1 MSGER
6 FQTWIHAFRLRT
18 LPLAVGSVILASF
31 LAASH
36 GSFKIEILLF
46 TLVTALLL
54 QILANLAND
63 YGDAVKDTDNQN
75 RIGPVRAMQ
84 SGIISANQM
93 QVAIIIT
100 IILVIGSGLC
110 LIYYGF
116 GEIFSPLAL
125 TFAIIGAGAI
135 IAALRYT
142 IGKTPYGYAG
152 FGDLFVFIFFG
163 LVGTIGTY
171 YLHTKQFQLWIV
183 PAAIAI
189 GLLSVGVLNIN
200 NMRDSVNDKQSGK
213 LTVAVRLGFKA
224 AKSYQ
229 CWLVVMAGLV
239 SLIFLFIGEKQS
251 FNVYNFSF
259 LLVYPFFY
267 KITRQIYQE
276 SDSAR
281 LDSYLKRM
289 SILTLIFAILLGIS
303 VYA

>member
-1 MSGER
+1 
-6 FQTWIHAFRLRT
+6 
-18 LPLAVGSVILASF
+18 
-31 LAASH
+31 
-36 GSFKIEILLF
+36 
-46 TLVTALLL
+46 
-54 QILANLAND
+54 
-63 YGDAVKDTDNQN
+63 
-75 RIGPVRAMQ
+75 
-84 SGIISANQM
+84 
-93 QVAIIIT
+93 
-100 IILVIGSGLC
+100 
-110 LIYYGF
+110 
-116 GEIFSPLAL
+116 
-125 TFAIIGAGAI
+125 
-135 IAALRYT
+135 
-142 IGKTPYGYAG
+142 
-152 FGDLFVFIFFG
+152 
-163 LVGTIGTY
+163 
-171 YLHTKQFQLWIV
+171 LWIV

-276 SDSAR
+276 SDSAL
-281 LDSYLKRM
+281 LDPYLKRM